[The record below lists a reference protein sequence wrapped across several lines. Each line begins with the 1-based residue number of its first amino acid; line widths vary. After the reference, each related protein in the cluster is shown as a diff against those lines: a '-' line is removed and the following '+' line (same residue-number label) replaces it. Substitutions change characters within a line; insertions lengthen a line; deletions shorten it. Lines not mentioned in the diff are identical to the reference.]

1 MAESRALSQ
10 WEIDALLHQI
20 PEGEGQEQAE
30 DGALAAA
37 ISQPDRSF
45 TRAIKSYDF
54 RRPDK
59 FSKEQWHTL
68 QAMNETFARL
78 AGAAYSSRL
87 RALVAVR
94 LSSIDQ
100 GLYEEWQSQVPGK
113 TVCYVLSLHPLPGNI
128 VVEFNQD
135 VAVEV
140 IDRLLGGTG
149 LVLERSRDLGEIEMV
164 LLRSFA
170 STIMGSLQ
178 EVWSAVTPIE
188 PELQDLGLDVGLV
201 QVARANDVVI
211 SAFFEVAIADHLGA
225 MSICVPYTVI
235 EPVASKLSAQV
246 WMGTG
251 GDGTS
256 RPMTRK
262 RLEALLGTA
271 PLELSVEL
279 GSVEL
284 PVSAV
289 IEMSEGDT
297 LLLDSRPERPLPM
310 LIDGHPR
317 FLCRPGLIGNQ
328 VGVRVQA
335 VVENPT
341 FDEYEQSDDEQS
353 DDAADQLLRFPVTDD
368 DGDTPETA
376 TAAVP
381 PDVLANDGEP
391 DAADGTGSADSEFNA
406 PEEAAIA

>member
-20 PEGEGQEQAE
+20 PEGERQEQAE
-30 DGALAAA
+30 EGAPAPA
-37 ISQPDRSF
+37 IPQTDRSF

-59 FSKEQWHTL
+59 FSKEQWQTL
-68 QAMNETFARL
+68 QVMHETFARL
-78 AGAAYSSRL
+78 AGASFSSRL

-113 TVCYVLSLHPLPGNI
+113 TVCYVLSLNPLPGNI
-128 VVEFNQD
+128 VIEFNQD

-149 LVLERSRDLGEIEMV
+149 LVLERSRELGELEMV

-170 STIMGSLQ
+170 STIIGSLQ
-178 EVWSAVTPIE
+178 EMWSTVAPVE
-188 PELQDLGLDVGLV
+188 PELHDLSLDVGLV
-201 QVARANDVVI
+201 QVARSNDVVI
-211 SAFFEVAIADHLGA
+211 SAFFEVSIADHVGA
-225 MSICVPYTVI
+225 MSICVPYTVV
-235 EPVASKLSAQV
+235 EPVAAKLSAQV

-251 GDGTS
+251 GDGRS
-256 RPMTRK
+256 RHQTRR
-262 RLEALLGTA
+262 RLEALLDTA
-271 PLELSVEL
+271 AIDISVEL

-310 LIDGHPR
+310 LVDGHPR
-317 FLCRPGLIGNQ
+317 FLCRPGMIGNQ
-328 VGVRVQA
+328 IGVRVQA
-335 VVENPT
+335 VVEAPVY
-341 FDEYEQSDDEQS
+341 DESQDFDDEES
-353 DDAADQLLRFPVTDD
+353 DDAAGQLLQFPVKDD
-368 DGDTPETA
+368 ESAAPEAATAETPPIIVDEGAEPSGDT
-376 TAAVP
+376 
-381 PDVLANDGEP
+381 GSR
-391 DAADGTGSADSEFNA
+391 ADDSEPNA